1 MATISVNYAAL
12 AAGHDGLVAT
22 WSRIEGH
29 LAELETVVGGTS
41 DMSAEALRAFVALK
55 QRWSAAA
62 QDRQVAL
69 QGLAALVKEA
79 GEHYRSVD
87 AALAAQFT

>member
-1 MATISVNYAAL
+1 MSTISVNYAAM

-22 WSRIEGH
+22 WGRIEGH
-29 LAELETVVGGTS
+29 LAELETVAGGTT

-62 QDRQVAL
+62 QERQVAL
-69 QGLAALVKEA
+69 KGLADLVQQA
-79 GEHYRSVD
+79 SHQYRSVD
-87 AALAAQFT
+87 AAMAAQFT